1 MAMLSRLPVPKDRPY
16 DGGSQLSQYRRMCLG
31 DLGDEFPKLRKDVD
45 LADSDIHRIKKIQKY
60 LKDKSITGIQNQMRI
75 AIALQNEGVLSDRVW
90 YTLHTLI
97 AGNAIGKDLKD
108 PFAALQDPINQK
120 KKR

>member
-1 MAMLSRLPVPKDRPY
+1 MP
-16 DGGSQLSQYRRMCLG
+16 Q
-31 DLGDEFPKLRKDVD
+31 
-45 LADSDIHRIKKIQKY
+45 DIDKANDDIARIKKIQKY
-60 LKDKSITGIQNQMRI
+60 LKDNNKTGIGNQMPI
-75 AIALQNEGVLSDRVW
+75 AMALKSEGVLSDRVW

-108 PFAALQDPINQK
+108 PFKALQDPINQQQ

>member
-1 MAMLSRLPVPKDRPY
+1 MPCEVALTPSRARAQDI
-16 DGGSQLSQYRRMCLG
+16 DT
-31 DLGDEFPKLRKDVD
+31 
-45 LADSDIHRIKKIQKY
+45 ANSDIHRIKRIQKY
-60 LKDKSITGIQNQMRI
+60 LRDSNINGIANQMNI
-75 AIALQNEGVLSDRVW
+75 AVALYGEGVLSDRVW

-120 KKR
+120 KK